1 MSSFLAYWIEKGGG
15 ARSLSHFAWTKGA
28 CFCGA
33 RISALLFRQH
43 THTSV
48 AGKFTSRN
56 LSLYLG
62 PDPGVPPFF
71 FSRHPY
77 NPLPPFFLFFLRANE
92 RQKYI
97 LLHPRWY
104 RGRNRTNYRL
114 RWFRIDFLLSCN
126 LLYKNKIIYFWKLSN
141 FFKKF
146 LEKINLETHFSNK
159 KYSIV
164 YTFRIIWSQN

>member
-1 MSSFLAYWIEKGGG
+1 MPARNVFFSRLLNRERRRGRVPFRVSLGQKGRVFAGREFRRFSFANT
-15 ARSLSHFAWTKGA
+15 HT
-28 CFCGA
+28 
-33 RISALLFRQH
+33 H

-97 LLHPRWY
+97 LLHPR
-104 RGRNRTNYRL
+104 
-114 RWFRIDFLLSCN
+114 
-126 LLYKNKIIYFWKLSN
+126 
-141 FFKKF
+141 
-146 LEKINLETHFSNK
+146 
-159 KYSIV
+159 
-164 YTFRIIWSQN
+164 